1 MLSKAKIYFKLF
13 IQNGSVCS
21 QGLQF
26 VYVGWSKKL
35 WHAEKGIRALLFLAK
50 LTSNKMDLKE
60 ERLQNTYRSQGNL
73 GPCSPGG
80 AHALKRL
87 RNCISML
94 LTASICHSSWAFSSS
109 PHIFV
114 SQSIWEAPFCILPC
128 TFFFALPMERNA
140 HCSIFAGK
148 DQKLWEEEPP
158 SPEKGQLAVV
168 SVPPKSTTDFG
179 TLPWISP
186 NLRFGGK
193 SISAGCLAA
202 QESKPMVEAR

>member
-1 MLSKAKIYFKLF
+1 MFSRSPVCLCGLVKKVVTCWERHSCFVVFSKTHFQQNGFKRGETAKYLQVTRQSWPMLSRGCTCPETFEELH
-13 IQNGSVCS
+13 
-21 QGLQF
+21 L
-26 VYVGWSKKL
+26 
-35 WHAEKGIRALLFLAK
+35 HASDCLHLSFFMSLFLK
-50 LTSNKMDLKE
+50 PSHFCLSEYM
-60 ERLQNTYRSQGNL
+60 G
-73 GPCSPGG
+73 
-80 AHALKRL
+80 
-87 RNCISML
+87 
-94 LTASICHSSWAFSSS
+94 SSFLY
-109 PHIFV
+109 PPLYI
-114 SQSIWEAPFCILPC
+114 
-128 TFFFALPMERNA
+128 FFALPMERNA

>member
-60 ERLQNTYRSQGNL
+60 TAKYLQVTRQSWPMLSRGCTCPETFEEL
-73 GPCSPGG
+73 HL
-80 AHALKRL
+80 HASDCLHLSFFMSLFLKPSHFCL
-87 RNCISML
+87 SEYMG
-94 LTASICHSSWAFSSS
+94 SSFLY
-109 PHIFV
+109 PPLYI
-114 SQSIWEAPFCILPC
+114 
-128 TFFFALPMERNA
+128 FFALPMERNA